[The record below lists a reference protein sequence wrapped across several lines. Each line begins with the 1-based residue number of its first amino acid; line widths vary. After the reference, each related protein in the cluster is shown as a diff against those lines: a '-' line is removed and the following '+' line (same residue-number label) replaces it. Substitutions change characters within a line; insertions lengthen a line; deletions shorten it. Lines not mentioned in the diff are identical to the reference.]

1 MRTLQPEYLSSYLTA
16 KKYPDRLPL
25 RRPHAT
31 LLRMSAHASYEH
43 LRSRLYLS
51 LALNAVIIVAE
62 FIGGWILDSIGL
74 MSDAGHNFV
83 DQGALFLALYAH
95 LLTAR
100 PATEAKTFGYHR
112 AGIIAAFLNSFILL
126 LTALGIALVGFKRLL
141 QPVPVDGG
149 WVMAIAAL
157 SFVANLSIAL
167 LLQRG
172 AKDDLNIR
180 SAFWHMLGDAWVSL
194 GVVISGGAILLTG
207 WTVLDPLVS
216 LLVVAAI
223 AKGAWPLFK
232 ESLDVLLESTPP
244 KISASHV
251 AATIEAIPGVKNVH
265 DLHIWAVEPRLIMMT
280 CHILVDGDDSAL
292 TNNLLHTIRAKVSAD
307 FGIKHMTIQMG
318 THCCHH
324 DEIHCD
330 LTSLAQQ
337 HQDEG
342 LVHGHH

>member
-1 MRTLQPEYLSSYLTA
+1 MTA
-16 KKYPDRLPL
+16 L
-25 RRPHAT
+25 
-31 LLRMSAHASYEH
+31 ASYEH
-43 LRSRLYLS
+43 LRSRLSLA
-51 LALNAVIIVAE
+51 LALNAAIIVAE

-74 MSDAGHNFV
+74 MSDAGHNLV

-100 PATEAKTFGYHR
+100 PATEARTFGYHR
-112 AGIIAAFLNSFILL
+112 AGIIAAFLNSFVLL
-126 LTALGIALVGFKRLL
+126 VTALGITLVGIKRLL
-141 QPVPVDGG
+141 HPIPVDGG
-149 WVMAIAAL
+149 WIMAIAAL
-157 SFVANLSIAL
+157 SFAANLSIAL

-180 SAFWHMLGDAWVSL
+180 SAFWHMLSDAWASL
-194 GVVISGGAILLTG
+194 GVVFSGGVILFTG
-207 WTVLDPLVS
+207 WTILDPLIS
-216 LLVVAAI
+216 LLVVVAI

-251 AATIEAIPGVKNVH
+251 AATIEAITGVKNVH

-292 TNNLLHTIRAKVSAD
+292 TNDLLHAIRAQVSAD
-307 FGIKHMTIQMG
+307 FGIKHMTIQME
-318 THCCHH
+318 TTCCHPG
-324 DEIHCD
+324 EIHCD
-330 LTSLAQQ
+330 LTTLAKQ

-342 LVHGHH
+342 LLHVHH

>member
-1 MRTLQPEYLSSYLTA
+1 
-16 KKYPDRLPL
+16 
-25 RRPHAT
+25 
-31 LLRMSAHASYEH
+31 MSTPASYEH
-43 LRSRLYLS
+43 LRSRLYLA

-62 FIGGWILDSIGL
+62 FVGGWILDSIGL

-100 PATEAKTFGYHR
+100 PATEARTFGYHR
-112 AGIIAAFLNSFILL
+112 AGIIAAFLNAFILL
-126 LTALGIALVGFKRLL
+126 LTALGIGLVALKRLL
-141 QPVPVDGG
+141 QPIPVDGG
-149 WVMAIAAL
+149 WVMAVAAL
-157 SFVANLSIAL
+157 SFAANLSIAL

-180 SAFWHMLGDAWVSL
+180 SAFWHMLSDAWVSL
-194 GVVISGGAILLTG
+194 AVVISGGAIILTG
-207 WTVLDPLVS
+207 WTILDPLIS

-244 KISASHV
+244 KINASQV

-292 TNNLLHTIRAKVSAD
+292 TNELLHDIRTRVSTD
-307 FGIKHMTIQMG
+307 FGIQHMTIQMG
-318 THCCHH
+318 THCCHA

-330 LTSLAQQ
+330 LTTLAKQ
-337 HQDEG
+337 HQEDG
-342 LVHGHH
+342 LLHVHH

>member
-1 MRTLQPEYLSSYLTA
+1 
-16 KKYPDRLPL
+16 
-25 RRPHAT
+25 
-31 LLRMSAHASYEH
+31 MSTFASYEH
-43 LRSRLYLS
+43 LRSRLSLA
-51 LALNAVIIVAE
+51 LALNAAVIIAE

-74 MSDAGHNFV
+74 MSDAGHNLV

-100 PATEAKTFGYHR
+100 PATEARTFGYHR

-126 LTALGIALVGFKRLL
+126 LTALGIAVVAFKRLL
-141 QPVPVDGG
+141 QPIPVDGG
-149 WVMAIAAL
+149 WVMVIAAL
-157 SFVANLSIAL
+157 SFVANLGIAL

-194 GVVISGGAILLTG
+194 GVVIGGGAILFTG
-207 WTVLDPLVS
+207 WAMLDPLVS

-223 AKGAWPLFK
+223 TKGAWPLFK

-251 AATIEAIPGVKNVH
+251 AAAIEAIPGVKNVH

-280 CHILVDGDDSAL
+280 CHILVDGDDSVL
-292 TNNLLHTIRAKVSAD
+292 TNVLLHTIRARVSAD
-307 FGIKHMTIQMG
+307 FGIKHMTIQME
-318 THCCHH
+318 TTCCHPG
-324 DEIHCD
+324 EIHCD
-330 LTSLAQQ
+330 LTTLAKQ

-342 LVHGHH
+342 LLHVHH

>member
-1 MRTLQPEYLSSYLTA
+1 MSSL
-16 KKYPDRLPL
+16 
-25 RRPHAT
+25 
-31 LLRMSAHASYEH
+31 ASYAH
-43 LRSRLYLS
+43 LRSRLYLA
-51 LALNAVIIVAE
+51 LALNAVIIAAE
-62 FIGGWILDSIGL
+62 FIGGWLLDSIGL
-74 MSDAGHNFV
+74 MSDAGHNLV

-95 LLTAR
+95 ILTAR
-100 PATEAKTFGYHR
+100 PATEARTFGYHR
-112 AGIIAAFLNSFILL
+112 AGIIAAFLNSFVLL
-126 LTALGIALVGFKRLL
+126 IMALGITLVGLKRIL
-141 QPVPVDGG
+141 QPMPVDGG

-157 SFVANLSIAL
+157 SFAANLTVAL
-167 LLQRG
+167 LLQQG

-194 GVVISGGAILLTG
+194 GIVISGGAILLTG
-207 WTVLDPLVS
+207 WTVLDPLIS
-216 LLVVAAI
+216 LLVVVVI

-251 AATIEAIPGVKNVH
+251 AATIESIAGVKNVH

-292 TNNLLHTIRAKVSAD
+292 TNSLLHTIRAKVSTD

-318 THCCHH
+318 THCCHA

-330 LTSLAQQ
+330 LTTLANQ
-337 HQDEG
+337 HHDKG
-342 LVHGHH
+342 LVHVHH